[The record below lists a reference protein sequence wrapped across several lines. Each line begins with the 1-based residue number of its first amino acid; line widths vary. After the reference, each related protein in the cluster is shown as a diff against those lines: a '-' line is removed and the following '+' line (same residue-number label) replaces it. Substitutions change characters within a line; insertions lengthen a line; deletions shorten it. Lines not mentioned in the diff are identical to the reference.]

1 MKKYAVE
8 LSTYDE
14 HSHYQAF
21 SGVVEANSA
30 AEAKRMLEEA
40 AIEDGKLITIRRIEA
55 LKLCDTEE
63 TNKCSG

>member
-8 LSTYDE
+8 LSTSDE

-21 SGVVEANSA
+21 SGVVEATSK

-40 AIEDGKLITIRRIEA
+40 AIEDGKLITIRRIEV
-55 LKLCDTEE
+55 LK
-63 TNKCSG
+63 